1 MIRLNEF
8 VHSREF
14 VESEQSIELVTC
26 YQKMADI
33 VLDVIQKYDG
43 VRVPDYENVCNA
55 LVSDDYLLTIVKV
68 RSTYT

>member
-1 MIRLNEF
+1 
-8 VHSREF
+8 
-14 VESEQSIELVTC
+14 
-26 YQKMADI
+26 MADI